1 MNYKILLSIRINF
14 DRLKRYNLKDMNMK
28 AFKSITLLVLFAFV
42 IAGSSYSQSEALR
55 KNIQKLASVMQIIDY
70 TYVDSVDMEDLVEK
84 AIVKTLHDLDPHSA
98 YISGKALE
106 RDTERLQ
113 GSFEGIGVTFQIFQD
128 TILVISPIPGGPSD
142 RLGILSGDKVITID
156 GEKAHGKDI
165 SNQFVFDHLRGEKGT
180 KVDVTIYRN
189 NKDFIDYTITRDK
202 IPINSIDATF
212 MIDDEIGYIK
222 LNRFSKTS
230 LDEFKESIRSL
241 KSSGMKKLI
250 LDLRGN
256 SGGLLD
262 AAVNLSDEFLPG
274 GRMIV
279 YTEGVKSPRFESHAT
294 SFGNFEKGDLIIMI
308 DEGSASA
315 SEIVSGAVQDWDRGI
330 ILGRRSFGKG
340 LVQRPFPLN
349 DGSVVRLTTARY
361 YTPTGRS
368 IQRSY
373 EGGFENYYKDFSKRF
388 KNGEMVHPDS
398 IKFPDSL
405 KYYTPGNRIVYG
417 GGGIMPDIFVPWDS
431 TWISDYY
438 IDLRKKGI
446 LNQFTITYVDD
457 NRESLL
463 KDYPTVEEYIANFSV
478 DDDFMKGFIELGEEE
493 GVEYDEEGYEA
504 SNEVL
509 KYQVKSWI
517 ARNLWDINASY
528 QSFVDSD
535 DALQEAIKILKDG
548 SLFIEL
554 KINR

>member
-1 MNYKILLSIRINF
+1 MKIKGIRSWVLIII
-14 DRLKRYNLKDMNMK
+14 L
-28 AFKSITLLVLFAFV
+28 AFLFAGN
-42 IAGSSYSQSEALR
+42 ANSQSEELR
-55 KNIQKLASVMQIIDY
+55 KNIQKLASVIQIIDY
-70 TYVDSVDMEDLVEK
+70 TYVDSVDMENLVEK
-84 AIVKTLHDLDPHSA
+84 TIVKTLRDLDPHSV

-113 GSFEGIGVTFQIFQD
+113 GSFEGIGVSFQIFQD
-128 TILVISPIPGGPSD
+128 TILVISPIPGGPSEK
-142 RLGILSGDKVITID
+142 LGILAGDKIVKID
-156 GEKAHGKDI
+156 GENATGKDLN
-165 SNQFVFDHLRGEKGT
+165 NQFVFDHLRGEKGS
-180 KVDVTIYRN
+180 KVDVSIYRKG
-189 NKDFIDYTITRDK
+189 KDLIDYTITRDK
-202 IPINSIDATF
+202 IPINSVDATF

-262 AAVNLSDEFLPG
+262 AAVDLSDEFLPS
-274 GRMIV
+274 GRLIV
-279 YTEGVKSPRFESHAT
+279 YTEGVKSPRYESQAT
-294 SFGNFEKGDLIIMI
+294 SLGNFEKGDLVVMI

-349 DGSVVRLTTARY
+349 DGSVVRITTARY

-373 EGGFENYYKDFSKRF
+373 EGGIENYYRDFSKRWR
-388 KNGEMVHPDS
+388 NGELVHADS

-417 GGGIMPDIFVPWDS
+417 GGGIMPDFFVPWDS

-438 IDLRKKGI
+438 IDLRKNGI
-446 LNQFTITYVDD
+446 MNQFTITYVDE
-457 NRESLL
+457 NRKELL
-463 KDYPTVEEYIANFSV
+463 NDYPDIETYIANFVV
-478 DDDFMKGFIELGEEE
+478 DDDFMQAFIELGEEE
-493 GVEYDEEGYEA
+493 GVEFDEEGYE
-504 SNEVL
+504 SSKGVL
-509 KYQVKSWI
+509 MSQVKSWI
-517 ARNLWDINASY
+517 ARNLWDLNASY
-528 QSFVDSD
+528 RSFAESD
-535 DALQEAIKILKDG
+535 DALQEAITILKDG
-548 SLFIEL
+548 SMFIEL

>member
-1 MNYKILLSIRINF
+1 MKIKGFRSFTLTMLL
-14 DRLKRYNLKDMNMK
+14 
-28 AFKSITLLVLFAFV
+28 AFLFA
-42 IAGSSYSQSEALR
+42 GSAFSQSEELR
-55 KNIQKLASVMQIIDY
+55 KNIQKLASVIQIIDY

-84 AIVKTLHDLDPHSA
+84 TIVKTLRDLDPHSV

-106 RDTERLQ
+106 RETERLQ
-113 GSFEGIGVTFQIFQD
+113 GSFEGIGITFQIFQD
-128 TILVISPIPGGPSD
+128 TILVISPIPGGPSEK
-142 RLGILSGDKVITID
+142 LGILSGDKIVKID
-156 GEKAHGKDI
+156 GENACGKDI
-165 SNQFVFDHLRGEKGT
+165 NNQFVFDHLRGEKGS
-180 KVDVTIYRN
+180 KVEVTIFRN
-189 NKDFIDYTITRDK
+189 NKDLIDYTITRDK

-212 MIDDEIGYIK
+212 IIDDEIGYIK

-230 LDEFKESIRSL
+230 LDEFEESVRTL
-241 KSSGMKKLI
+241 KSKGMKKLI

-262 AAVNLSDEFLPG
+262 AAVDLSDEFLPS
-274 GRMIV
+274 GRLLV
-279 YTEGVKSPRFESHAT
+279 YTEGVKSPRYESHAT
-294 SFGNFEKGDLIIMI
+294 SLGNFEKGDLIIMI

-349 DGSVVRLTTARY
+349 DGSVIRITTARY

-368 IQRSY
+368 IQRPY
-373 EGGFENYYKDFSKRF
+373 NGGIENYYKDFAKRW
-388 KNGEMVHPDS
+388 KNGEMIHADS

-417 GGGIMPDIFVPWDS
+417 GGGIMPDFFVPWDS

-457 NRESLL
+457 NRKSLL
-463 KDYPTVEEYIANFSV
+463 KDYPTIKEYIANFHV
-478 DDDFMKGFIELGEEE
+478 DDDFMQAFIELAEDE
-493 GVEYDEEGYEA
+493 GIEFDNEGYEA
-504 SNEVL
+504 SKDVL
-509 KYQVKSWI
+509 KSQVKSWI

-528 QSFVDSD
+528 QSFAESD
-535 DALQEAIKILKDG
+535 EALQEAVKILQDG
-548 SLFIEL
+548 SMFIEL